1 MSQCCTIR
9 LKSYNITKAIELSCI
24 ASIDSYHDNIVHR
37 HHITK
42 ACVRN
47 AFTDLQTRPRLILFS
62 WEVSSILRLSLCY
75 ECIGLAEADVSQR
88 CFMMKLSSQ
97 SILCHWY
104 KEAADHMSSLR
115 RRLMMPD
122 FDIIYQFLNRTN
134 YQCDCTICMCLNKCT
149 FLHSQWNMFI
159 GNQICQA
166 ETNNMQHHIRLFVH
180 NTISLSSLCTLIWRH
195 WSYKMPV
202 GYILSSVWVRLSI
215 FFQLSTIQYMGMCVF
230 SLPISL
236 VMIEGIYIWSY
247 SLGATA
253 RSYRRQDGADAAAR
267 FEKFL
272 PTRASLRPPIS
283 LKFATE

>member
-9 LKSYNITKAIELSCI
+9 LKSYNITKAI
-24 ASIDSYHDNIVHR
+24 
-37 HHITK
+37 
-42 ACVRN
+42 
-47 AFTDLQTRPRLILFS
+47 
-62 WEVSSILRLSLCY
+62 
-75 ECIGLAEADVSQR
+75 
-88 CFMMKLSSQ
+88 
-97 SILCHWY
+97 
-104 KEAADHMSSLR
+104 EAADHMSSLR

-134 YQCDCTICMCLNKCT
+134 YQCDFTICMCLNKCT

-166 ETNNMQHHIRLFVH
+166 ETNNMQHRCRLSVH

-215 FFQLSTIQYMGMCVF
+215 FSQLSTIQYMGMCVF
-230 SLPISL
+230 SLPISF

-247 SLGATA
+247 YHHQIGSMKYSPLSRV
-253 RSYRRQDGADAAAR
+253 RSCIVC
-267 FEKFL
+267 L
-272 PTRASLRPPIS
+272 PI
-283 LKFATE
+283 F